1 MGMGTMNIILVS
13 RKLAQARSLTIGR
26 LQLSLLA
33 GFFLL
38 TALAGSL
45 ALFHLVARYAHLPY
59 LQPVISRIIPQPAET
74 PAENLDAM
82 AVKLGQM
89 EAQLM
94 RLDTLG
100 ERLAKVAGF
109 KPDDLVFHEFPGRG
123 GAHDPK
129 QFDLTPAQISEL
141 TDSLSWQV
149 EDRGDKLS
157 LLESVLHETH
167 AQKQMTPSLRPVRTG
182 WFSSSFGWRI
192 DPFTGRKA
200 FHDGWDFSAEAGSDI
215 YSAAGG
221 IVQYSG
227 FHPQYGNMIEV
238 SHGNGLT
245 TRYAHA
251 RKRLVKAGDLVM
263 KGSKIAEVGST
274 GRSTGAHLHFEV
286 LHHGAPQN
294 PSRYL
299 RPPS

>member
-1 MGMGTMNIILVS
+1 MNIILVS
-13 RKLAQARSLTIGR
+13 RKLSQARSLNVGR

-33 GFFLL
+33 VCFLL
-38 TALAGSL
+38 ATLAGSL
-45 ALFHLVARYAHLPY
+45 ALYQLIARYSHLPY
-59 LQPVISRIIPQPAET
+59 LQFLISKVGPQKAEAPV
-74 PAENLDAM
+74 ENLDAM
-82 AVKLGQM
+82 AMKLGQM

-100 ERLAKVAGF
+100 QRLAKVAGF
-109 KPDDLVFHEFPGRG
+109 KPQDFVFSEAPGRG
-123 GAHDPK
+123 GRQDSD
-129 QFDLTPAQISEL
+129 QSDWTLQQMSEL
-141 TDSLSWQV
+141 ANSLSWQV
-149 EDRGDKLS
+149 EDRSDKLN
-157 LLESVLHETH
+157 LLEAVLNETN
-167 AQKQMTPSLRPVRTG
+167 AQKQLTPSSRPVHDG
-182 WFSSSFGWRI
+182 WFSSGFGWRI

-200 FHDGWDFSAEAGSDI
+200 FHEGWDFSADAGSPI

-227 FHPQYGNMIEV
+227 FHPQYGNMV
-238 SHGNGLT
+238 QVDHGNGLI

-251 RKRLVKAGDLVM
+251 QKRLVRVGDVVM

-286 LHHGAPQN
+286 LQKGAPQN
-294 PSRYL
+294 PSRFL

>member
-1 MGMGTMNIILVS
+1 MNIILVS
-13 RKLAQARSLTIGR
+13 RKFAQARSLNVSR

-33 GFFLL
+33 ALL
-38 TALAGSL
+38 LLATVAGSVGL
-45 ALFHLVARYAHLPY
+45 HHLFAHYSHVPY
-59 LQPVISRIIPQPAET
+59 LQLLITKVAPQKADAPI
-74 PAENLDAM
+74 ENLDAM

-94 RLDTLG
+94 RLDALG
-100 ERLAKVAGF
+100 QRLAKVAGI
-109 KPDDLVFHEFPGRG
+109 KPQDFVFSEVPGRG
-123 GAHDPK
+123 GRQDLGES
-129 QFDLTPAQISEL
+129 DLTLRQMNEIAN
-141 TDSLSWQV
+141 SLSWQV

-157 LLESVLHETH
+157 LLESFLNESH
-167 AQKQMTPSLRPVRTG
+167 AQKQLTPSLQPVHDG
-182 WFSSSFGWRI
+182 WFSSGFGWRI

-200 FHDGWDFSAEAGSDI
+200 FHEGWDFSAERGSAI

-227 FHPQYGNMIEV
+227 FHPQYGNMVEV
-238 SHGNGLT
+238 DHGNGLI

-251 RKRLVKAGDLVM
+251 QKRLVKVGDVVM
-263 KGSKIAEVGST
+263 KGSKVAQVGST

-286 LHHGAPQN
+286 LHKGAPQN
-294 PSRYL
+294 PSRFL